1 MTDSFKLVSC
11 CSQQLECSR
20 CDQYATCKQWSS
32 YVGKHERSKGY
43 AHFDRRTSLSN
54 CKTRSKVLNPRWV
67 AHHGFWPFIHYS
79 VRKGGFKGAKENP
92 STEPKK
98 KSTREI
104 RYCSHIDR
112 CIYQRY
118 SFLLDCK
125 YNDLAAEVGIDES
138 AIAYRTNRKRCN
150 IDYAKQAFDFIQSHQ
165 QCIILVT
172 DFESFFD
179 NIDHATLK
187 SALCKILDVDKLPAD
202 YYAVYKNTT
211 KYREWDWKHLIE
223 TCGLRNS
230 RKARKEMNARE
241 VILDTDLFREYVK
254 QYSKTNPNMFG
265 IPQGSPISAVFSNIY
280 MIQFD
285 QALKDIANSFEGLY
299 LRYCDDLL
307 LVIPVIDEN
316 LREAIGGINQALKCI
331 EAQKGIEI
339 KQEKTDLLLYDT
351 FNENSKLLCLDDSGC
366 KTENS
371 ARLDYLGFS
380 FDGYCRQLRSRT
392 ISKYHYRMHR
402 KAKTTALHNRGTIN
416 LYGTYSERAILIT
429 GKRSFVDYAKRA
441 SAEMDLEDPSVD
453 RVVKQ
458 NMEKIAKTINK
469 YKRSQTE

>member
-1 MTDSFKLVSC
+1 MTDNFKLASC
-11 CSQQLECSR
+11 CSQQIECFS
-20 CDQYATCKQWSS
+20 CDKYAICKQWSC
-32 YVGKHERSKGY
+32 YVSKHERPKGY
-43 AHFDRRTSLSN
+43 AHFDKRTSLSDF
-54 CKTRSKVLNPRWV
+54 KTRSKVLDPEWV
-67 AHHGFWPFIHYS
+67 ARHGFWPFIHYS
-79 VRKGGFKGAKENP
+79 VRKGGFKGRKEVP
-92 STEPKK
+92 SAEPKK
-98 KSTREI
+98 KSAREI

-125 YNDLAAEVGIDES
+125 YNDLAAKVGIDKS
-138 AIAYRTNRKRCN
+138 AIAYRTNRKKCN

-187 SALCKILDVDKLPAD
+187 SALCRILDVDKLPAD

-223 TCGLRNS
+223 ICGLSNS
-230 RKARKEMNARE
+230 RKARKEMNTRE
-241 VILDTDLFREYVK
+241 VILDIDLFRKHVK
-254 QYSKTNPNMFG
+254 QCSKTNPNMFG

-280 MIQFD
+280 MIHFD
-285 QALKDIANSFEGLY
+285 QAVKDVASSFEGLY

-307 LVIPVIDEN
+307 FVIPVIDKN
-316 LREAIGGINQALKCI
+316 RKDAFDGIKKVFQCI
-331 EAQKGIEI
+331 KAQKGVEI
-339 KQEKTDLLLYDT
+339 KQEKTDLLFYDA
-351 FNENSKLLCLDDSGC
+351 FNESNKLLHMNNSGC
-366 KTENS
+366 LTEKS

-392 ISKYHYRMHR
+392 ISKYHYRMRR

-416 LYGTYSERAILIT
+416 LYGTYSERAILIS

-441 SAEMDLEDPSVD
+441 SAQMGLEDSSVD
-453 RVVKQ
+453 RIVKQ
-458 NMEKIAKTINK
+458 NMEKIAKTINR
-469 YKRSQTE
+469 YKRDLIE